1 MEVNYLS
8 SDTSAFCSSHFV
20 VYIYI
25 TLFLVIDNIYP
36 CHVESALEKLKLT
49 RYILLC
55 NIIEKKIAP
64 KYIECP
70 CKQELTKI
78 ILDYF
83 VLCFLST
90 CKYLTIY
97 LNNRNI
103 E

>member
-20 VYIYI
+20 VYIY

-83 VLCFLST
+83 VLIVFSFHMQIPN
-90 CKYLTIY
+90 YLFK
-97 LNNRNI
+97 
-103 E
+103 